1 MSESDGVLERL
12 DVSRETSDRL
22 YNYVELLKKWTP
34 KINLVSKSSLD
45 QLWTR
50 HIWDSAQ
57 LFELVPRASHWVDLG
72 SGGGFP
78 GLVIAS
84 LAAESNPEMKI
95 TLIESDQR
103 KAQFLRT
110 VVRETGINATVI
122 VERVEQVEPQR
133 ADVLSARAL
142 SDLTGLLGFAERHL
156 EQDGTAL
163 FPKGI
168 NWQKEVSDA
177 LTTWSFEQEQIK
189 SKTESGA
196 VILKI
201 RGVKRV

>member
-1 MSESDGVLERL
+1 MSDSEGVLARL
-12 DVSRETSDRL
+12 NVSRETSERL
-22 YNYVELLKKWTP
+22 QCYVDLLKKWTP

-45 QLWTR
+45 QVWTR

-57 LFELVPRASHWVDLG
+57 LLELAPNASHWVDLG

-78 GLVIAS
+78 GLVIS
-84 LAAESNPEMKI
+84 CLAAESNPEMKL

-110 VVRETGINATVI
+110 VARETGVNATVI
-122 VERVEQVEPQR
+122 VERVER
-133 ADVLSARAL
+133 ADLQNSDVLSARAL

-156 EQDGTAL
+156 AQDGTAL

-168 NWQKEVSDA
+168 NWQKEVEDA

-201 RGVKRV
+201 RGIKRV